1 MPHPAFDL
9 SAAAR
14 QTMLDQGFQPDFPPA
29 VDQQMAA
36 LRAQSTLPA
45 TPNLKDLR
53 HLLWSSIDNDSSRDL
68 DQTEVAERLPD
79 GSIRVLVAIADVD
92 ADVPAGSPIDLHA
105 ASQTTSVYT
114 GVRTFP
120 MLPEDLST
128 GLTSLNENS
137 DRLSIVIEAIVSPTG
152 VVSSGAVYRALTRNH
167 AQLTY
172 NGVGPWL
179 EGATPAPPKVAAS
192 PDLQAQLK
200 LQDEAAR
207 LLLDER
213 HKLGALSLDR
223 AEAEAVIT
231 DGKVSGLNTRQ
242 KNRATDLIE
251 NFMIAANGVMART
264 LSAAGVSSIARV
276 VRTPERWPRIVELA
290 RQLGQ
295 TLPATPDSAALNQFL
310 LNRKASDPDH
320 YPDISLAV
328 VKLMGPGEYVLAR
341 PGATDLGHFALA
353 AHDYT
358 HSTAPNRRFA
368 DTVTQRLIKAT
379 IAKAPAPYSDP
390 QLDAIAKNCT
400 LKEDA
405 ARKVERIMNKRIAA
419 VALAPRIGQTF
430 AAIVTGV
437 TPKGTF
443 VRITNPLAEGILVHP
458 EGVDVGDKLQVKLIS
473 TDPQRGYLDF
483 VR

>member
-179 EGATPAPPKVAAS
+179 EGAAPAPPKVAAS

-231 DGKVSGLNTRQ
+231 DGKVSGINTRQ
-242 KNRATDLIE
+242 KNRATELIE

-368 DTVTQRLIKAT
+368 DTVTQRLIKAA
-379 IAKAPAPYSDP
+379 IAKAPAPYSDS
-390 QLDAIAKNCT
+390 QLDAIATNCT

-430 AAIVTGV
+430 AAVVTGV

-443 VRITNPLAEGILVHP
+443 VRVTNPLAEGILIHP
-458 EGVDVGDKLQVKLIS
+458 QGVDVGDKLQVKLIS

-483 VR
+483 MR